1 LPRSRDISID
11 PLLSFVP
18 LRSVDRRCYRLRAL
32 TTEQRRAL
40 AASLGESVEIEWHE
54 TPSKRWRIAR
64 LGGRATAV
72 RLSAPETFPIH
83 QRVIDWDRAL
93 SPTGIPAGAA
103 GLARSTLWL
112 MRWAMKSWDR
122 MRLLNRLGGTI
133 TAALQMDYLPGFFS
147 AAFFGLRV
155 KALPEDPT
163 AKTVSLIDA
172 GRSIQRFWLM
182 ATRLG
187 LTLQPNMATLIFAHY
202 GRNEPTFT
210 ADARTRQRAGVLGN
224 AAQAEIAV
232 GPDLVFLGRIGTPW
246 TRAKRCRSVRLP
258 LSALLRRSG

>member
-1 LPRSRDISID
+1 
-11 PLLSFVP
+11 
-18 LRSVDRRCYRLRAL
+18 
-32 TTEQRRAL
+32 
-40 AASLGESVEIEWHE
+40 
-54 TPSKRWRIAR
+54 
-64 LGGRATAV
+64 
-72 RLSAPETFPIH
+72 
-83 QRVIDWDRAL
+83 
-93 SPTGIPAGAA
+93 
-103 GLARSTLWL
+103 

-163 AKTVSLIDA
+163 AKTVSLIEA

-187 LTLQPNMATLIFAHY
+187 LTLQPSMATLIFAHY

-246 TRAKRCRSVRLP
+246 TCAKRCRSVRLP